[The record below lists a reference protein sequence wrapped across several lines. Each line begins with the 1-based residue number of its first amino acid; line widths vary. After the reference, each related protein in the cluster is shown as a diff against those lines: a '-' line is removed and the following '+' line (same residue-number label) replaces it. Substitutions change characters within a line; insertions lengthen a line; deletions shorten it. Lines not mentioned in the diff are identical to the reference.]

1 MAGQLSMVQ
10 WLLGLSCNADAA
22 DAQGQTALIAAAAHG
37 HQHVVSCLLDASC
50 DALATNSSIQSALH
64 VASAT
69 CSKAL
74 LPLLLPHR
82 CAAPQQLLPLP
93 LRRPRAADVLFS
105 GALLNAA
112 DINGHSPLLL
122 ALYSKVHRH
131 MPLNPSYCKPLLLQ
145 LRTSQNFPRAGCATA
160 LRGRGYCRC
169 RCPSHHLRR
178 HFQII
183 SPHAAHARAVEL
195 LLQAGALVSGG
206 AGDNGSADAVA
217 IARGLKLY
225 R

>member
-64 VASAT
+64 VAAAT

-74 LPLLLPHR
+74 LSLLLPHR

-122 ALYSKVHRH
+122 SLYSKVHRH
-131 MPLNPSYCKPLLLQ
+131 MMLNPSYCKPLLLQ
-145 LRTSQNFPRAGCATA
+145 TPLIATPNFTEFSTRRMRDRPQRKRILPLPVPFPSPPTPLSDHFTARCSRARSRAAAAGRCTGQR
-160 LRGRGYCRC
+160 RGGRQRQC
-169 RCPSHHLRR
+169 
-178 HFQII
+178 
-183 SPHAAHARAVEL
+183 
-195 LLQAGALVSGG
+195 
-206 AGDNGSADAVA
+206 
-217 IARGLKLY
+217 
-225 R
+225 

>member
-10 WLLGLSCNADAA
+10 WLLGLSCNVDAA
-22 DAQGQTALIAAAAHG
+22 DAQGHTALIAAAAHG
-37 HQHVVSCLLDASC
+37 RQHVISCLLDASC
-50 DALATNSSIQSALH
+50 DTLATNSSLQSALH
-64 VASAT
+64 VAAAT

-82 CAAPQQLLPLP
+82 CAARQHLLPLP
-93 LRRPRAADVLFS
+93 LRRPRAADVLCS

-122 ALYSKVHRH
+122 ALYSKVHRL
-131 MPLNPSYCKPLLLQ
+131 MRSSPSYYSYYNSKLH
-145 LRTSQNFPRAGCATA
+145 RIFRAQDARPPTEEEDIAAAGA
-160 LRGRGYCRC
+160 LPIVC
-169 RCPSHHLRR
+169 LRR
-178 HFQII
+178 LFQFIA
-183 SPHAAHARAVEL
+183 PHAAHARAVEL
-195 LLQAGALVSGG
+195 LLQAGAQVSGG